1 MYSASWIYI
10 KYQFQHGLF
19 KKKKSVVWDWRKTTV
34 SQMGKFWC
42 RIWKSNA
49 RLVYY
54 ILYLSLK
61 DFRNTVYSY
70 AIELAHIFLP
80 LFFFFFINWNTV
92 RIRKTTE
99 ATFVY
104 YLHDLKR
111 TNKLRFHGALQCLF
125 LHFAR
130 KATKDKDASIR
141 DIDPT
146 TRTTPRFC
154 IRENVAK

>member
-1 MYSASWIYI
+1 MGLKKDDSQPNGKILMQDLKEQREARVLYFIFKFERLS
-10 KYQFQHGLF
+10 KHGLF
-19 KKKKSVVWDWRKTTV
+19 LCNRTRT
-34 SQMGKFWC
+34 
-42 RIWKSNA
+42 
-49 RLVYY
+49 Y
-54 ILYLSLK
+54 IS
-61 DFRNTVYSY
+61 SS
-70 AIELAHIFLP
+70 
-80 LFFFFFINWNTV
+80 FFFFFINWNTV

-99 ATFVY
+99 ATFAY